1 MPPIIPSYKNIQ
13 INFFFT
19 EFNVPGLFRLAVIAQ
34 KLIIT
39 WPGMAD
45 QHLNLTIPNI
55 YYVFLLYRSN
65 FPPNIMSLVF
75 CSAYVK
81 LCTIIKYA
89 YVIHRHY

>member
-45 QHLNLTIPNI
+45 QQLNLTIPNI
-55 YYVFLLYRSN
+55 YYVFLLYSSN
-65 FPPNIMSLVF
+65 FPLNSMSPVF
-75 CSAYVK
+75 LFSLCKYK
-81 LCTIIKYA
+81 LLL
-89 YVIHRHY
+89 